1 MAKSSKSK
9 KPVVSATSPNK
20 KPSPRGRKG
29 GDKVFRRNDER
40 YRLFVDSIKDYAIL
54 MLDPTGH
61 VLSWNPGAELLKG
74 YHADEIIG
82 KHFSIFYPREDVEHG
97 KPEMELRV
105 ATNEGRF
112 EDEGWRVRKDG
123 SRFWANVVIT
133 ALRDESRRLVGFGKI
148 TRDLT
153 GRWQAKKPSAVRS
166 GLRSDRGQ

>member
-20 KPSPRGRKG
+20 KPSPKGRKG
-29 GDKVFRRNDER
+29 GDKVFMQNDEL

-82 KHFSIFYPREDVEHG
+82 KHFSIFYPREDVEHR

-105 ATNEGRF
+105 GTNENRF
-112 EDEGWRVRKDG
+112 EDEG
-123 SRFWANVVIT
+123 
-133 ALRDESRRLVGFGKI
+133 
-148 TRDLT
+148 
-153 GRWQAKKPSAVRS
+153 
-166 GLRSDRGQ
+166 